1 VAMRGKGSLRLVR
14 CDMMQPTDGAIMGDT
29 HMRCIVLLVSMI
41 FALTFPALGQSEP
54 MTIEQMQI
62 PRLGGR
68 TIFVLKPTT
77 DNVQCPSIDPR
88 ATTQWMA
95 PRLGRT
101 ILAEALV
108 YSSNAVGYVFL
119 VSYGN
124 GAHEVY
130 FSSYTQRACALTESQ
145 SHQRVFVTDN
155 RFNEAK
161 AYYHSLL
168 SELLE

>member
-1 VAMRGKGSLRLVR
+1 
-14 CDMMQPTDGAIMGDT
+14 
-29 HMRCIVLLVSMI
+29 MI
-41 FALTFPALGQSEP
+41 FVF
-54 MTIEQMQI
+54 
-62 PRLGGR
+62 
-68 TIFVLKPTT
+68 KPTT
-77 DNVQCPSIDPR
+77 DTMPCPSVDAR
-88 ATTQWMA
+88 AITPALA

-101 ILAEALV
+101 IFAEALV
-108 YSSNAVGYVFL
+108 YGSNAVGYVFL
-119 VSYGN
+119 ISYGN